1 MATREEMKVEA
12 LDRMKTLSIQENAI
26 REFKNEDKLNK
37 SEKGI
42 LFWISDEEEK
52 MVRDWEKSTG
62 NIVYHAIYNV
72 FEFGRCLS
80 LLYVSEY
87 DEEWEYD
94 REDMKEGIAI
104 AHCLNLDNPQCSESG
119 SIGVRPCFG
128 GVARI
133 W

>member
-12 LDRMKTLSIQENAI
+12 LERMKDLSIHENAI
-26 REFKNEDKLNK
+26 SEFKDKDKLNK

-42 LFWISDEEEK
+42 LFWVSDEEEK

-62 NIVYHAIYNV
+62 NVVYHAIYNV

-94 REDMKEGIAI
+94 REDMKEELRLHIA
-104 AHCLNLDNPQCSESG
+104 
-119 SIGVRPCFG
+119 
-128 GVARI
+128 
-133 W
+133 